1 MEQKSRRR
9 HNPLRFYLVFAATI
23 AMLAALH
30 AYFHFEVPP
39 YETEQ
44 KIVAIQKEIPEEAI
58 LPEEEEILPEEK
70 ETSSTEQPEDTP
82 VPINLHRGSP
92 MWSYQECFPDSQA
105 TQLSAAI
112 LNGIYPTQS
121 RDELALYL
129 HRHQLVDISHSPFYT
144 IDELHHS
151 MPYLVPKAQ
160 QLLNTIAI
168 NFLDTLQQ
176 KGLPLHRPI
185 VSSVLRTAEDVQ
197 QLQHGNKNATTNS
210 CHCYGTTI
218 DITYHRFQPLENIHQ
233 TTRYNE
239 DLKLALAEVLYDL
252 RQQGRCYVKYESKQA
267 CFHLTVR

>member
-1 MEQKSRRR
+1 MEQKTRRR

-39 YETEQ
+39 YKTEQ
-44 KIVAIQKEIPEEAI
+44 KIVATQEAI
-58 LPEEEEILPEEK
+58 LPKEEENLPEEEIIVDTP
-70 ETSSTEQPEDTP
+70 STEQPEETSI
-82 VPINLHRGSP
+82 PINLHRGSP
-92 MWSYQECFPDSQA
+92 VWSYQECFPDSQA

-112 LNGIYPTQS
+112 LNGISPTQS

-129 HRHQLVDISHSPFYT
+129 HRHQLVDISHSPFYA
-144 IDELHHS
+144 IDDLHHS

-168 NFLDTLQQ
+168 NYLDTLRQ

-233 TTRYNE
+233 TTRYDD